1 MDSLQGASNQF
12 DHLLVVVKHVEP
24 LLGIEGVAEHLDV
37 ALLQPILG
45 VEELQPNL
53 SVTGKQLVDAAVLL
67 ANGVEGRALKCRRA
81 PPPGLDL
88 LLLHH
93 HHNLKL
99 LLHLFDVFHTPP
111 LVVKDS
117 GKLIPAKC
125 VKRAGAM
132 SAIMPATLSTT
143 MCNNMHACKP
153 PCRRPCRPPC
163 QPPCRPPCQ
172 SPCRRPCQ
180 PPGRSPCVTT
190 CQTRTKKNEKGQV
203 YQKSKGKCARI

>member
-1 MDSLQGASNQF
+1 MGSTCHYTRAR
-12 DHLLVVVKHVEP
+12 LLFK
-24 LLGIEGVAEHLDV
+24 
-37 ALLQPILG
+37 
-45 VEELQPNL
+45 NM
-53 SVTGKQLVDAAVLL
+53 
-67 ANGVEGRALKCRRA
+67 
-81 PPPGLDL
+81 PPGLNL

-117 GKLIPAKC
+117 GKLIPAKY
-125 VKRAGAM
+125 VKRAGTM
-132 SAIMPATLSTT
+132 SATMPATLSTT

-153 PCRRPCRPPC
+153 PCRPPCRPPC

-180 PPGRSPCVTT
+180 PPGRSPYVT
-190 CQTRTKKNEKGQV
+190 CQTRTKKMKKGRCTKNLRVNVQE
-203 YQKSKGKCARI
+203 SKGKCVKI